1 MVTWDDWHRNIHFD
15 HQNGK
20 LKELIN
26 FIRTKKYTMSKVISL
41 MGFEGVRKISVFTL
55 K

>member
-1 MVTWDDWHRNIHFD
+1 MVTWDDWHQNIHFD

-20 LKELIN
+20 LKDLIS
-26 FIRTKKYTMSKVISL
+26 FIKGKKYNMSKVISL
-41 MGFEGVRKISVFTL
+41 MGFEGVRKVSVFTL